1 MRRVLRAIRGRLAP
15 GMFLL
20 VTLIT
25 PAAAQFCPET
35 PPAFYQLLPPNYPC
49 LLVRT
54 CSTDYGVCAIPVH
67 VQPGTPCA
75 CRAANGAWIPG
86 VCTR

>member
-1 MRRVLRAIRGRLAP
+1 MRRASLGRLVLA
-15 GMFLL
+15 GVLL
-20 VTLIT
+20 LGPIT
-25 PAAAQFCPET
+25 PATAQFCPET

>member
-1 MRRVLRAIRGRLAP
+1 MSRGLRGLRTRLVLVAL
-15 GMFLL
+15 LL
-20 VTLIT
+20 VALIT
-25 PAAAQFCPET
+25 PAAAQQCPDT

-54 CSTDYGVCAIPVH
+54 CATDYGVCAIPFT

-86 VCTR
+86 GCLR